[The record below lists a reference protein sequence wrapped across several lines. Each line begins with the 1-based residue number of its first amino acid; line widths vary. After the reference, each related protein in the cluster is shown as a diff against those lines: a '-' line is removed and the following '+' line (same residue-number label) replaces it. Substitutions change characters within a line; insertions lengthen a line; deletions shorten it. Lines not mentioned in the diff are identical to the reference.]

1 MDKRLL
7 YSAVLVASLSTNYA
21 QAKVEDPV
29 LPDPVQLKLDGTDTV
44 AIKNILADKWLTK
57 GNAWGTQASLGD
69 SGLGFAIVPNKGADG
84 QPDGT
89 YTFFDDVV
97 NADTKFGDFTKKMFL
112 IGNDIKNGGNAYVD
126 YASQGIERTYWKVTP
141 DGNKFKFQSNMYP
154 ETYAGHNPSD
164 NGLNEKGEATEIET
178 QFRPALTEDGT
189 NGLEWQAYP
198 YTYFY
203 RLEKLKEEINSAID
217 EGYDM
222 TEIEAIYNNP
232 DAKYWQLKEA
242 SRMISIIKRNKA
254 MAGATADSPVSI
266 TEYFTD
272 ANCDALGGW
281 THDCEYDK
289 DGNVGSGGHGTN
301 WQTHSSVYTAPDGYQ
316 TEKFIERWVS
326 GNSDPVT
333 NTEVAGAG
341 RLSDGVLSQ
350 TLHKLPAGGYKV
362 TCYAMATQQSKGDDY
377 KVEGVSVFADTKST
391 PNSQTVATLG
401 GVPQKYEF
409 LLDVKEG
416 EDLTIGFKLENCTAN
431 WVFVDNFQI
440 EYCGPSFKAMNLYD
454 VQQAATELGNKL
466 DAAACPDYLDIASK
480 LVDKANNMTLDTDD
494 EAISNMKTQ
503 LAEIQAKINK
513 SLDLY
518 LELDA
523 LDKEI
528 GEFIGS
534 LDIDALKPEA
544 QKKVNELD
552 DLDNDCGYD
561 VNESA
566 ADLAA
571 TTHTLNNEQLTQ
583 YIADLKIKLEE
594 ARKAVI
600 QKGDDITWKI
610 VNPSFDTGTSEGWT
624 GKVTVS
630 KDYKN
635 CEAYQSTFDLYQD
648 ITNIPDGVYELSV
661 LAFQRVANNDVA
673 SVAHDNGTEDITAV
687 IYANDLETPFTS
699 PYTYGMKEPAVT
711 TGSTPDYKYNL
722 NGEDVYIPNSMQ
734 GMAAAITE
742 NPNAYTVTVPMLV
755 EGGTLRIGVREKR
768 RPTNG
773 TWGDWAIWDNFRLKY
788 LGNDA
793 EAYKEVTTPLIAKA
807 DALLESKMNADVRA
821 ALVKANDALKA
832 NGTSEGIHAL
842 SAAIEVANTSI
853 EAYKPLKEAI
863 DNAQTRYEENE
874 ATSETSDAAK
884 GLYTAAVNTA
894 QGIYDNGTVADAEI
908 PAAIKALNSGVT
920 KYVIN
925 DIIANAS
932 VDKPADITKV
942 IANSDF
948 ATKSSTGWDVI
959 DGKMGFQTDVEAG
972 EFYNCTFN
980 LQQTLVGLP
989 AGMYRLTTQAFY
1001 RYGNNPSAK
1010 VDDSDQLK
1018 YDVNEN
1024 AYLYFSDKEIPTE
1037 DGKTVATELP
1047 ESKQAIK
1054 TITAYQVAEDNLNN
1068 GAGLSSTSGLKE
1080 METGTGIYIPD
1091 NMVTAQAF
1099 FNHSGDAY
1107 VSEPLNFNYYG
1118 NSDFRIGLIKNVKND
1133 ATSGDWTIVKNF
1145 KLYYLGEDPTG
1156 ISEIVTDANAVATKI
1171 YNASG
1176 MQIGKLQKGINI
1188 IETVMKDGS
1197 KKVKKVVVK

>member
-21 QAKVEDPV
+21 QAQVNDPV

-44 AIKNILADKWLTK
+44 AIKNILADQWLTN
-57 GNAWGTQASLGD
+57 GNAYGTQTSLGT
-69 SGLGFAIVPNKGADG
+69 SGLGFVIVPNKGDDG
-84 QPDGT
+84 QPNGT
-89 YTFFDDVV
+89 YSFCNDKSG
-97 NADTKFGDFTKKMFL
+97 KFGAFSNKIFINSVDE
-112 IGNDIKNGGNAYVD
+112 DGGNSYVD
-126 YASQGIERTYWKVTP
+126 YNNQGIEKTYWKVTP
-141 DGNKFKFQSNMYP
+141 NGTQFRFQSNEHP
-154 ETYAGHNPSD
+154 DTYAGYNPND
-164 NGLNEKGEATEIET
+164 TGLDGEGKSAKDG
-178 QFRPALTEDGT
+178 QFRPALAESSDY
-189 NGLEWQAYP
+189 GLEWAAYP

-203 RLEKLKEEINSAID
+203 RLEKLKDAINAAND
-217 EGYDM
+217 EGLDVSAV
-222 TEIEAIYNNP
+222 EAIYNNP
-232 DAKYWQLKEA
+232 NAEYWQLKEA
-242 SRMISIIKRNKA
+242 YRMIGDARRNKA
-254 MAGATADSPVSI
+254 MADATADSPVSI
-266 TEYFTD
+266 TEFVAD
-272 ANCDALGGW
+272 ANCDALTGW
-281 THDCEYDK
+281 THDCIYDDK
-289 DGNVGSGGHGTN
+289 GDVGHGGHGTN
-301 WQTHSSVYTAPDGYQ
+301 WQLQSHKYTASDGYE

-350 TLHKLPAGGYKV
+350 TLHNLPAGGYKV
-362 TCYAMATQQSKGDDY
+362 TCYAMATQQSKGNDF
-377 KVEGVSVFADTKST
+377 KVDGVSVFADTKST
-391 PNSQTVATLG
+391 PNSQTVATKAE
-401 GVPQKYEF
+401 VPQKYEF

-440 EYCGPSFKAMNLYD
+440 EYCGPSFKAMTLAD
-454 VQQAATELGNKL
+454 VKKASAELEAQMGGMEVCPTYTGEAQKL
-466 DAAACPDYLDIASK
+466 IDA
-480 LVDKANNMTLDTDD
+480 VNEMTTDTD
-494 EAISNMKTQ
+494 E
-503 LAEIQAKINK
+503 AEINAKKQELADITAKINK
-513 SLDLY
+513 SSALY
-518 LELDA
+518 AELKQFDETAQEFLA
-523 LDKEI
+523 LDPQ
-528 GEFIGS
+528 GDEFEAFA
-534 LDIDALKPEA
+534 ALYY
-544 QKKVNELD
+544 
-552 DLDNDCGYD
+552 DCGNGEGVY
-561 VNESA
+561 ELTSSW
-566 ADLAA
+566 
-571 TTHTLNNEQLTQ
+571 TLNNEELAQ
-583 YIADLKIKLEE
+583 YLADLKVKLE
-594 ARKAVI
+594 AAQNASIKA
-600 QKGDDITWKI
+600 GDDITRKI
-610 VNPSFDTGTSEGWT
+610 VNPSFDNGKEGWT
-624 GKVTVS
+624 VKEGNPTFNET
-630 KDYKN
+630 YKN
-635 CEAYQSTFDLYQD
+635 CEVYQGTFDIYQD

-661 LAFQRVANNDVA
+661 LAFQRVAENGVA
-673 SVAHDNGTEDITAV
+673 SKAHDNGTEDITAF

-699 PYTYGMKEPAVT
+699 PYTYGMKENS
-711 TGSTPDYKYNL
+711 GDDYKYNL
-722 NGEDVYIPNSMQ
+722 NGEDVYIPNSMK
-734 GMAAAITE
+734 GMAAATTE
-742 NPNAYTVTVPMLV
+742 NPDAYTVTVPMLV

-768 RPTNG
+768 RPSNVNNS
-773 TWGDWAIWDNFRLKY
+773 WGDWAIWDNFRLTYVGSKGDA
-788 LGNDA
+788 LGA
-793 EAYKEVTTPLIAKA
+793 VTTPLIAKA
-807 DALLESKMNADVRA
+807 AGLLDSKMNADVRTQLEA
-821 ALVKANDALKA
+821 AKTALETDATVA
-832 NGTSEGIHAL
+832 GIHAL
-842 SAAIEVANTSI
+842 SAAIEAANNSI

-874 ATSETSDAAK
+874 ATSVTSETAK
-884 GLYTAAVNTA
+884 GLYNAAVNTA

-908 PAAIKALNSGVT
+908 PAAIKALNGGVT

-932 VDKPADITKV
+932 VDSPADITKV

-948 ATKSSTGWDVI
+948 ATMSSTGWDEI
-959 DGKMGFQTDVEAG
+959 DSKLGFQATNSVEAG

-1047 ESKQAIK
+1047 ENKQAIK
-1054 TITAYQVAEDNLNN
+1054 TITALKIAEDTWNSV
-1068 GAGLSSTSGLKE
+1068 GLSDAGGLKK
-1080 METGTGIYIPD
+1080 MDDGLYIPD

-1099 FNHSGDAY
+1099 FRSDAGSAY

-1118 NSDFRIGLIKNVKND
+1118 NSDFRIGLIKNVKNK

-1145 KLYYLGEDPTG
+1145 KLYYLGVDPTG